1 MDLDNKGGP
10 NEATWAS
17 VLLCDC
23 LPHQQFERQLAAFPP
38 FGSRLGRAGSG
49 RFSPFSGPGS
59 EGFPLPRHGNSAAK
73 SGIQMRVAPDHQLD
87 LVELDLDRAQNQ
99 ALFHECRRQQL

>member
-1 MDLDNKGGP
+1 
-10 NEATWAS
+10 
-17 VLLCDC
+17 
-23 LPHQQFERQLAAFPP
+23 
-38 FGSRLGRAGSG
+38 
-49 RFSPFSGPGS
+49 
-59 EGFPLPRHGNSAAK
+59 LPRHGNSAAK